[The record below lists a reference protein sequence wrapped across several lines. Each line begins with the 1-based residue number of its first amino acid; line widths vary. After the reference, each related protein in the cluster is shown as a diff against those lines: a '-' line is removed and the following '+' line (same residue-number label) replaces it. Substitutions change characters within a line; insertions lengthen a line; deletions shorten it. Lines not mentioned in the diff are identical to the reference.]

1 MVVTVSVTVGIVV
14 NVKLKAGTLRVAVEV
29 RVAGIVVVSLTG
41 RVVNTD
47 VAETLETMV
56 TVI

>member
-41 RVVNTD
+41 RVVITD
-47 VAETLETMV
+47 VAETLETIV